1 MWEKRCCNAG
11 TSAIIKCF
19 HIKQIQNNNFNDLMV
34 YSIIKMNSTILVS
47 RSTTYLVLA
56 AIFASLLS
64 FSPLAHAQNTT
75 NSSEISQ
82 LYNQAKNTTVN
93 LVNQAPAELKS
104 AYNQAKNT
112 TVNLVNQAPAELK
125 SAYNQAKNTTVNLV
139 DQAATLIKN
148 DTNSTKLLN
157 QLENDFGSLI
167 NEFKG
172 FFSR

>member
-1 MWEKRCCNAG
+1 M
-11 TSAIIKCF
+11 S
-19 HIKQIQNNNFNDLMV
+19 
-34 YSIIKMNSTILVS
+34 STILVS
-47 RSTTYLVLA
+47 KSTTFLILA

-75 NSSEISQ
+75 NSSEMSQ
-82 LYNQAKNTTVN
+82 L
-93 LVNQAPAELKS
+93 
-104 AYNQAKNT
+104 YNQAKNT

-148 DTNSTKLLN
+148 DTNSTRLLN